1 MDFQVIHPKIVG
13 LDVHSKVIAACYL
26 ETPETGDCFHEL
38 AEFSAFK
45 KGLNQLADWIKEHD
59 CPVVIMESTGIYWK
73 RPRNILFKSGIK
85 SLVVNARHVKNVPG
99 HKTDMADA
107 QWLALIGRAG
117 LVRDSFVPTP
127 EFEKL
132 RQIARLRQQTNGELG
147 RTKNRMHKALYEAGI
162 LLGNVVSDVQGVA
175 ARKMIEIIIKGGSP
189 EEALKAA
196 SKNFKASK
204 EELLMSLEAEPTEKD
219 RYVLRELLDSVK
231 HLEKKVE
238 GFDKTIQEGL
248 SPYQEII
255 ELLVTIPGVDK
266 LAAALILVE
275 TGVDMNVFKTAD
287 RLASWAG
294 MCPGNH
300 ESAGKRKTT
309 HTLKGSRWLRRILTE
324 VANAAIK
331 TKGCY
336 FQAKYRNLVVRR
348 GHKRS
353 VVAIGHNII
362 RIIFYMIRD
371 KEVYRD
377 RVVDYNEMVVRKNA
391 PRWLKQLSRL
401 GYISEAD

>member
-1 MDFQVIHPKIVG
+1 MDFEVIHPKIVG

-26 ETPETGDCFHEL
+26 ETSETGDCKHEL
-38 AEFSAFK
+38 AEFSAFRR
-45 KGLNQLADWIKEHD
+45 GLNQLANWIQERD
-59 CPVVIMESTGIYWK
+59 CPVAIMESTGIYWK
-73 RPRNILFKSGIK
+73 RPRNTLFNNGIK
-85 SLVVNARHVKNVPG
+85 CLVVNARHVKNVPG

-127 EFEKL
+127 TFEKL
-132 RQIARLRQQTNGELG
+132 RQIARLRQQTRGELG
-147 RTKNRMHKALYEAGI
+147 RTKNRTRKALYEAGI

-175 ARKMIEIIIKGGSP
+175 VRKMIKIIIDGGSP

-196 SKNFKASK
+196 SKQFKASK
-204 EELLMSLEAEPTEKD
+204 EELLMSLEAEPTDDD
-219 RYVLRELLDSVK
+219 RYVLRELLDSVTS
-231 HLEKKVE
+231 LEKKVKSY
-238 GFDKTIQEGL
+238 DKAVLEGL
-248 SPYQEII
+248 SSYQEYID
-255 ELLVTIPGVDK
+255 LLVTIPGVDNM
-266 LAAALILVE
+266 AAALIIVE
-275 TGVDMNVFKTAD
+275 TGVDMDVFKSAD

-300 ESAGKRKTT
+300 ESAGKRKTAR
-309 HTLKGSRWLRRILTE
+309 TLKGSRWLRRILTE
-324 VANAAIK
+324 VANAAVK

-336 FQAKYRNLVVRR
+336 FHAKYRNLCVRR

-362 RIIFYMIRD
+362 RIIFYMIKN

-377 RVVDYNEMVVRKNA
+377 RIVNYNEMVAKRNA
-391 PRWLKQLSRL
+391 PRWIKQLSSL
-401 GYISEAD
+401 GYISKIS